1 MHFSKRSIRKYKIQ
15 RKLRGTSALLQGIIT
30 NVCAVHFSQP
40 PTVGNKIA
48 KGVYLK
54 LQQKNYTHE

>member
-30 NVCAVHFSQP
+30 DVCAVHFSQP
-40 PTVGNKIA
+40 PTVGNKRSLLKIIA
-48 KGVYLK
+48 EK
-54 LQQKNYTHE
+54 LHSRIR